1 MEERRKLYRRQ
12 SDREMVME
20 LEELRARGAQMLSG
34 DRRHRRRAIRHYC
47 KVHMALK
54 FSYQVG
60 GEEEEGNATRI
71 EEHRIKGRIL
81 DLSPEGCAIFTAQNM
96 DIGQELRLILSLRD
110 GQRVP
115 AEGIIRWTRVVS
127 RQDGFA
133 SGVEFLNLS
142 EEDHKLIDE
151 FLNEL
156 DDTMGM

>member
-1 MEERRKLYRRQ
+1 MEERRKLLRRQ
-12 SDREMVME
+12 SDREVIQE

-60 GEEEEGNATRI
+60 DGEDDSATKI

-142 EEDHKLIDE
+142 EEDHQQILD

-156 DDTMGM
+156 DETMGM